1 MISNYIKTAIR
12 NLRRDL
18 FYSVMNI
25 LGLAIGI
32 AGCVICYLHIDFELS
47 YDRFHTKKE
56 RIFRLVTGDIEQNDY
71 WVKMAAPIPPV
82 LKEQFPEVQEYVRI
96 GNISWDPKAIV
107 KYGDRA
113 FNEDQFLMVDPS
125 FFKIFDYN
133 LISGSEESVLSNL
146 YSAVITESNAK
157 KFFGEDDP
165 VGKIINVDGE
175 YDFEITGVIQDS
187 PFNSHFE
194 YDFLISFENLE
205 RMYSEGASRSWGGYN
220 YFAYLLLKERV
231 DLAELERKIKEINL
245 EIRSGREISFRSLVL
260 QPLTDIHF
268 QSNRGNQKTSYNM
281 SYIYIFL
288 AIALAVL
295 IIASINFIN
304 LTTARSEK
312 RIREVGLRKTV
323 GAFRS
328 QLILQFVSESVLT
341 ALAAMVIANIFLLVL
356 LPSINQLLENN
367 IVIDY
372 SNPVFLLVLVGIS
385 LVIGILSGSYIA
397 FYITSFQP
405 YTVLK
410 GIVRVSRKDVN
421 LRKILLVFQF
431 FISTLLIISSLIILK
446 QLKYVHTRNLGLDK
460 EHVIDIS
467 VYGKALSERIKL
479 FKEEVKKSPYVINA
493 TASSFVPGSANFH
506 QSVYYEGQ
514 LNSLS
519 MFVIPVDKDF
529 IETMKIE
536 MVEGDL
542 ERVQNIPDSSTVYVL
557 NESAVQ
563 VIGWDKAYGKLFTV
577 FSRDE
582 MPPLAGVVKNFN
594 FRSLHHE
601 MAPLVLAISNRF
613 SHDQISIRVVPGDLK
628 EIISYLE
635 SRFREIMPGIP
646 FEYHFMD
653 DRFDLLYAA
662 ETKAGKI
669 ISFLTVISIAI
680 ALFGIYALGS
690 FAIQERT
697 KEIAIRKV
705 FGIPVKML
713 VLLLTKDFL
722 ILMLI
727 GNILAW
733 PLAWWIMHNWLVNF
747 SYKTSLSPAIFLFAT
762 FLSLVIVFL
771 VISTKAFRATR
782 INPAVSLKYE

>member
-1 MISNYIKTAIR
+1 MISNYFKTAIR

-18 FYSVMNI
+18 FFSVLNI
-25 LGLAIGI
+25 FGLAIGI

-47 YDRFHTKKE
+47 YDKFHSQKDQ
-56 RIFRLVTGDIEQNDY
+56 IFRLVTGNIEQNDY

-82 LKEQFPEVQEYVRI
+82 LKERFPEVQDYVRI
-96 GNISWDPKAIV
+96 GKISWDPKTIV
-107 KYGDRA
+107 KCGERA

-125 FFKIFDYN
+125 FFTIFDFK
-133 LISGSEESVLSNL
+133 LISGSKGSVLSNPH
-146 YSAVITESNAK
+146 SAVISKSNAK
-157 KFFGEDDP
+157 KFFGDEDP
-165 VGKIINVDGE
+165 IGNIINVDGE
-175 YDFEITGVIQDS
+175 YDFEITGVIEDS

-205 RMYSEGASRSWGGYN
+205 RMYGERASQSWGGFN
-220 YFAYLLLKERV
+220 YFAYILVKERV
-231 DLAELERKIKEINL
+231 DLEGLGKKIKEINL
-245 EIRSGREISFRSLVL
+245 EARSGRTVSFSSLVL
-260 QPLTDIHF
+260 QPLSDIHF
-268 QSNRGNQKTSYNM
+268 QSNRGNQKPAYNI
-281 SYIYIFL
+281 SYIYIFMT
-288 AIALAVL
+288 IALAVL
-295 IIASINFIN
+295 VIASINFIN

-328 QLILQFVSESVLT
+328 QLVFQFVSESIFT
-341 ALAAMVIANIFLLVL
+341 ALVAMVIANILLLVL
-356 LPSINQLLENN
+356 LPSINQILENN

-372 SNPVFLLVLVGIS
+372 SNPLFLLVLIGIS

-397 FYITSFQP
+397 FYVTSFKP
-405 YTVLK
+405 YSVLK
-410 GIVRVSRKDVN
+410 GIIKVSRKDVN
-421 LRKILLVFQF
+421 LRKVLLVFQF
-431 FISTLLIISSLIILK
+431 YISTLLIISSLIILK
-446 QLKYVHTRNLGLDK
+446 QLKYMHVKDLGLDK
-460 EHVIDIS
+460 EHVINIS
-467 VYGKALSERIKL
+467 VYGKAVSDKIKL
-479 FKEEVKKSPYVINA
+479 FKKEVKKSPYVIQA
-493 TASSFVPGSANFH
+493 TASSFIPGSANFH

-519 MFVIPVDKDF
+519 MFVITVDNDF
-529 IETMKIE
+529 VETMKIGL
-536 MVEGDL
+536 VEGDIGRL
-542 ERVQNIPDSSTVYVL
+542 QKIPDSSTVYVL

-577 FSRDE
+577 FSKDE
-582 MPPLAGVVKNFN
+582 MLPLAGVVKNFN

-613 SHDQISIRVVPGDLK
+613 NHDQISIRVAPGNLK

-635 SRFREIMPGIP
+635 SRFKEIMPGIP

-653 DRFDLLYAA
+653 DQFDKLYAA
-662 ETKAGKI
+662 ETKASKI

-705 FGIPVKML
+705 FGIPEKIL
-713 VLLLTKDFL
+713 VFVLTRDFL

-727 GNILAW
+727 GNLLAW
-733 PLAWWIMHNWLVNF
+733 PLAWWIMRNWLVNF
-747 SYKTSLSPAIFLFAT
+747 NYKTSLNPGIFLFAT
-762 FLSLVIVFL
+762 LLSLVIVFL
-771 VISTKAFRATR
+771 MISVKAFRATR
-782 INPAVSLKYE
+782 INPVVALKYE